1 MARKITLNATAAFFA
16 GKNYHES
23 NTSVNVDASGLVKLT
38 LWGNTIA
45 QYNKG
50 DDRAIKFTLAGWNTN
65 TTRERLRGLGI
76 DITTKRGKIYHDG
89 HEIDAFGLYDSGLF
103 A

>member
-1 MARKITLNATAAFFA
+1 MARKITLNATAAFYA
-16 GKNYHES
+16 GKEYHES
-23 NTSVNVDASGLVKLT
+23 NTSVDVDASGLVQMR

-50 DDRAIKFTLAGWNTN
+50 DDRGVKFTLAGWNTN

-76 DITTKRGKIYHDG
+76 NISTKRGKIYHDG
-89 HEIDAFGLYDSGLF
+89 REIDASGLYDSGLF